1 MVAAEHQRE
10 EAVTAGSLDLVCD
23 PRAGLEDLVQEPGA
37 LGAGLTRL
45 RDRRLDVS
53 AILDLDPSA
62 FESLAEA
69 RVADRRR
76 AHVDAAA
83 ARTEVERRSD
93 DRYTGR
99 RHGHS
104 LRPS

>member
-10 EAVTAGSLDLVCD
+10 ETVTAGSLDLVCD
-23 PRAGLEDLVQEPGA
+23 PRAGLQDLVQEPGA
-37 LGAGLTRL
+37 LSARLTCL

-53 AILDLDPSA
+53 AILDHDPSA

-69 RVADRRR
+69 RVANRRR
-76 AHVDAAA
+76 THVDAAA